1 MRTLSRIV
9 SAVALTVAACSPI
22 EHQSNVVRPAS
33 LGKPYVAGIGDT
45 VLDVRQTQSLPN
57 VVGRAD
63 VFGRTRDAGRITVRL
78 IGVEGNQAI
87 FVRQDVAIQSN
98 ETTMSRT
105 PLILPTSE
113 TTTMSGTVG
122 RVPVYGT
129 ATTTGTTYIPPTPST
144 SYPVQAGQVQL
155 VAPIGG
161 SLLVEGRRVNVLRVV
176 DGGIEYSVI

>member
-1 MRTLSRIV
+1 M
-9 SAVALTVAACSPI
+9 
-22 EHQSNVVRPAS
+22 
-33 LGKPYVAGIGDT
+33 
-45 VLDVRQTQSLPN
+45 
-57 VVGRAD
+57 
-63 VFGRTRDAGRITVRL
+63 RL